1 MSRFVLTAELN
12 IQPPTNAQ
20 IRRVINSVNSQLK
33 GIKSPQIFNANQ
45 IKQQSA
51 KASGA
56 IAGTTKAAN
65 GLSLALARVK
75 SRFAQRLIDAS
86 LFSVVNTAIAGVTG
100 AIGNAIR
107 SSIAF
112 EKELAKVAQVTGRA
126 VSELDGLVDSI
137 GELSTKFGTSSA
149 ELIGVA
155 RTLSQAGLSA
165 QDVSIALKAVAETDL
180 APTFENMSK
189 TAEGAIAIFGQFGT
203 GARDLAQQLGEINE
217 LAGKF
222 AVESGDLIEAI
233 KRGGAAFKT
242 SGGNLREYLALFTT
256 VRSTT
261 REGAAQISTGLRTIF
276 TRIQRPKTIQYF
288 RELGVELTDATGKF
302 VGGFE
307 AFKRLSDAFGNLED
321 GDIQLIDVAQQ
332 LGGVRQVTRV
342 IPLLKNAAK
351 TQEAYNK
358 AAKGGASIAE
368 QREKALNTLAARLNQ
383 VKEST
388 LELGRAIMDSFGPAL
403 KGLADFLS
411 AAIQN
416 VTAFIKSIDET
427 FLAIDRLIRGS
438 FDYEN
443 IAPDLAK
450 GTSGFLALGA
460 AIGFASTAFL
470 GFSGPMGIAFG
481 AASALIPIFA
491 RLVSGT
497 DATANSTRLLT
508 ENILSLTAGVG
519 GLLLVAKKAGTLG
532 IISDVIA
539 GGAGGVRAKGKGL
552 TKLFGN
558 LAPTV
563 SGIGERFGATSS
575 FDTSVTQRQPAYQSK
590 KLDRTTR
597 LGNFAVGAG
606 GGFLGAK
613 AAQLVFGR
621 TSKSLKEFDEALK
634 KATDVTSDIADTE
647 ALGLQAANLQAQK
660 DIDFA
665 GQGIAAAAGGIAS
678 IFLGPVGGALV
689 GALTGFAFEIMA
701 QIPAVQDAFVALR
714 DAVSYLTFGYISS
727 SQEIQLVAKTT
738 ALAQQS
744 MAKTK
749 KFVEDFNNAL
759 DDDKKKRRENEDSS
773 AITSQEIADIANEQL
788 KTLESDIVRLQDNK
802 DKILDKDG
810 DGVRERILGDTYSP
824 TKLSKEE
831 EEAIKETNVAL
842 NDKRKALT
850 EAFQK
855 IATETIANGGTFQ
868 DAFSKLSPELQRAIK
883 ELDIKG
889 QLDQLFDDDS
899 EFRKSVINNLEKTY
913 IDALTQK
920 IKLENQLATA
930 TISYLKIQDEAAQ
943 IIAEFGGAA
952 YGAREKEANLLKQAN
967 AGTGGEFDLV
977 ESLTKLSPQ
986 QLLKRAEESGS
997 KLAETRR
1004 KLSFQDAP
1012 GEKTGE
1018 QKRLEAQ
1025 EKELIRL
1032 SKQTYD
1038 ISKKL
1043 IDVRKQELNI
1053 IKARNEEERAGLED
1067 ALKGDFT
1074 KLFNAQA
1081 AQGVIASVASG
1092 GGVDGFSQTAIA
1104 DAINNLRS
1112 QQEAGAT
1119 EAFGQNITSLIE
1131 RVAAGGLANVGLSG
1145 ANAQVL
1151 AGTTPEEEQLKKEI
1165 RELAAVLPAAARSEM
1180 QAAELQIQ
1188 AARDQ
1193 LRAAGQRLET
1203 AGGDTQDVKDK
1214 KFAGNFAS
1222 GGAIWRKRGTDS
1234 VPAMLTPGEFV
1245 VRRSAVQ
1252 RGNNL
1257 NMLRAMNQ
1265 GGSPKSVG
1273 GTVYASGGGLNTASG
1288 DGLDFSMLNRAADA
1302 MTKVSNAM
1310 TQMVEKLGQLK
1321 LNVTLAPTSH
1331 TVNITGTAALQNM
1344 GEQIQENVIRLVGE
1358 KLRNSKVGSGG
1369 NVQEDIGG
1377 SNLPSLA

>member
-20 IRRVINSVNSQLK
+20 IRKVINSVNSQLK

-100 AIGNAIR
+100 AIGNAVR

-112 EKELAKVAQVTGRA
+112 EKELAKVAQVTNKTVG
-126 VSELDGLVDSI
+126 ELENLVDSI
-137 GELSTKFGTSSA
+137 GELSTKFGTSSS

-203 GARDLAQQLGEINE
+203 GARDLSQQLGEINE

-242 SGGNLREYLALFTT
+242 SGGNLREYISLFTT

-358 AAKGGASIAE
+358 AAKGGNSIDE
-368 QREKALNTLAARLNQ
+368 QRDKALNTLAARLNQ

-411 AAIQN
+411 STIQSI
-416 VTAFIKSIDET
+416 TAFIKAIDET
-427 FLAIDRLIRGS
+427 FFAVDTLVRGA
-438 FDYEN
+438 FDYEKE
-443 IAPDLAK
+443 APDLTK

-460 AIGFASTAFL
+460 AIGVASTAFL
-470 GFSGPMGIAFG
+470 GFSGPVGLAIG
-481 AASALIPIFA
+481 AAAALVPIFA
-491 RLVSGT
+491 RFVSGT

-508 ENILSLTAGVG
+508 ENIVALTAGVG

-539 GGAGGVRAKGKGL
+539 GGAGGKRAKGKGI

-563 SGIGERFGATSS
+563 SGIGEKFGATSS
-575 FDTSVTQRQPAYQSK
+575 FDTSVTKKQLPYQSK
-590 KLDRTTR
+590 KLGVATR
-597 LGNFAVGAG
+597 AGNAAIGAG

-613 AAQLVFGR
+613 AAQIAFGR
-621 TSKSLKEFDEALK
+621 TSTALKSFDKALK
-634 KATDVTSDIADTE
+634 KATDVTGTMADIDAFGVE
-647 ALGLQAANLQAQK
+647 AANLQAQK
-660 DIDFA
+660 DIDLA
-665 GQGIAAAAGGIAS
+665 GQGIAVAAGGVAS

-689 GALTGFAFEIMA
+689 GALTGFAFEIIA
-701 QIPAVQDAFVALR
+701 QVPLMQAAFAALR
-714 DAVSYLTFGYISS
+714 DVLSYVTLGYVRS

-749 KFVEDFNNAL
+749 KAVEDFNQAL
-759 DDDKKKRRENEDSS
+759 TDDKKDRRENEDDS
-773 AITSQEIADIANEQL
+773 AITGQEIADIANEQL
-788 KTLESDIVRLQDNK
+788 QNIGSDIARLQENK
-802 DKILDKDG
+802 DKILDRDG
-810 DGVRERILGDTYSP
+810 DGVRERTVGDKYFS
-824 TKLSKEE
+824 KLSKEE
-831 EEAIKETNVAL
+831 EKAITETNTAL
-842 NDKRKALT
+842 SEKRKTLT
-850 EAFQK
+850 DAFQK
-855 IATETIANGGTFQ
+855 IAAETIANGGTFQ
-868 DAFSKLSPELQRAIK
+868 DAFSTLSPELQRAIK

-899 EFRKSVINNLEKTY
+899 EFRKNVINSLEKTY
-913 IDALTQK
+913 IDALTK
-920 IKLENQLATA
+920 KVKLENQLATA
-930 TISYLKIQDEAAQ
+930 TISYLKVQDEAAQ

-952 YGAREKEANLLKQAN
+952 YGAREKQANLLQQAN

-977 ESLTKLSPQ
+977 DSLTKLNPQ
-986 QLLKRAEESGS
+986 QLLKRAEQSGS
-997 KLAETRR
+997 QLAETRR
-1004 KLSFQDAP
+1004 KLTFQEGS

-1025 EKELIRL
+1025 EKELLRL

-1043 IDVRKQELNI
+1043 IDIRKQELNI
-1053 IKARNEEERAGLED
+1053 IKARNEQERAGLED

-1074 KLFNAQA
+1074 KLFDAQA
-1081 AQGVIASVASG
+1081 AQGVIASVATG
-1092 GGVDGFSQTAIA
+1092 GGVNGFSQTAIA
-1104 DAINNLRS
+1104 DAIDNLRS

-1131 RVAAGGLANVGLSG
+1131 RVASGGLANVGLGG

-1151 AGTTPEEEQLKKEI
+1151 AGTTTEEEQLKKEI
-1165 RELAAVLPAAARSEM
+1165 RELAAVLPAAAQSEM
-1180 QAAELQIQ
+1180 QAAELQLQ

-1193 LRAAGQRLET
+1193 VRAAGQRLNT
-1203 AGGDTQDVKDK
+1203 AGGDPQSVKDK
-1214 KFAGNFAS
+1214 KFAGNYAT
-1222 GGAIWRKRGTDS
+1222 GGAIFRKRGTDS

-1257 NMLRAMNQ
+1257 NMLRAMN
-1265 GGSPKSVG
+1265 GGGDAKSIG
-1273 GTVYASGGGLNTASG
+1273 GTVYASGGGLNTSSG
-1288 DGLDFSMLNRAADA
+1288 GGEIDFSSLSKAANA
-1302 MTKVSNAM
+1302 MTTASNAM
-1310 TQMVEKLGQLK
+1310 KIMVEKLGQLK
-1321 LNVTLAPTSH
+1321 LNVTLAPTNH
-1331 TVNITGTAALQNM
+1331 NVNVTGTSALLAM
-1344 GEQIQENVIRLVGE
+1344 GEEIQEKILDMVGK
-1358 KLRNSKVGSGG
+1358 KLSRSKASGG
-1369 NVQEDIGG
+1369 GRLDEQPSE
-1377 SNLPSLA
+1377 SNLPSAF